1 MRGKGGASLAWRA
14 WLPDR
19 APKVWEAILLG
30 AGLAA
35 AATAVRVGV
44 HGALG
49 RELPFITYFP
59 ALVAASALGRY
70 AGGVTCLALASV
82 AVLVL
87 PIPFDASA
95 LWAIGAFWI
104 AGGLVIAVGAAL
116 SDTIGDLRRSRAGL
130 TEAQGRLQTLVGELA
145 HRNRNALFVIMAIV
159 SQSARSAQSA
169 GEAERIING
178 RLEALVRAQDVVL
191 KGGAAADLQQ
201 LVERALEPFELARF
215 DITPGPP
222 VQMEDDVAIGLGLL
236 FHELATNALKYGAL
250 SRPAGR
256 VRIGWTAGPDD
267 ARFTWREEGGP
278 AVAAPTREGF
288 GARLIGTALVPQGG
302 KAERRFEPG
311 GVVCELSIPWPG
323 AKTAPGEPAPGAAFV
338 RQVRESAP

>member
-1 MRGKGGASLAWRA
+1 LAWRR

-44 HGALG
+44 DGPLG

-59 ALVAASALGRY
+59 ALVIASALGRY
-70 AGGVTCLALASV
+70 AGGLTCLGLASV
-82 AVLVL
+82 AVFVLLVPL
-87 PIPFDASA
+87 DASA
-95 LWAIGAFWI
+95 LWALGAFWI

-116 SDTIGDLRRSRAGL
+116 SDTIRDLRSSRAGL
-130 TEAQGRLQTLVGELA
+130 TVAQGRLQTLVGELA

-159 SQSARSAQSA
+159 SQSARGAQSA
-169 GEAERIING
+169 AEAERIING

-191 KGGAAADLQQ
+191 KGDGAAAGLAP
-201 LVERALEPFELARF
+201 LLARALEPFDLSRF
-215 DITPGPP
+215 DIAPGPD
-222 VQMEDDVAIGLGLL
+222 VRLADDVAIGLGLL

-250 SRPAGR
+250 SGPAGR
-256 VRIGWTAGPDD
+256 VRISWTGGQDH
-267 ARFTWREEGGP
+267 ARFMWREEGGP
-278 AVAAPTREGF
+278 PVAAPAREGF

-302 KAERRFEPG
+302 KVERRFEPA
-311 GVVCELSIPWPG
+311 GVVCELVIPSPG
-323 AKTAPGEPAPGAAFV
+323 AKAAPGESAPGAAFV
-338 RQVRESAP
+338 RQVREAAES